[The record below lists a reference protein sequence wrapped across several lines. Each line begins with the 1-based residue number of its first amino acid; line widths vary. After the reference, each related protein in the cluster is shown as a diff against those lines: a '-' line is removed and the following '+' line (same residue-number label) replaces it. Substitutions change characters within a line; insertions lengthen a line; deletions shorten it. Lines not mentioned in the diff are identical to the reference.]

1 MSNVKL
7 FWLDEEQFEELLPD
21 ETLISSEQKVLIE
34 KNLSVLFGMK
44 FVVRDYPMDQDV
56 IDTLALDSNGSP
68 VILMFRKD
76 PLHSPVNR
84 GLNAMAWL
92 QGHLSEIRLL
102 VMHHLGEKETLKLN
116 LNQARLICL
125 SDHFNDTEI
134 STASLTSV
142 DIELLN
148 CRFHDEN
155 LLAVNRLNLPRL
167 LQRLNPYQPRIDELL
182 SQATPRQKQ
191 LYQEFKNL
199 LTGLGDDLRVLVKEN
214 EIIWARLRNLA
225 TVDFSGATLNIRLN
239 LPSEA
244 VFLEEMA
251 EDFMVNQADKANEGG
266 VLLLQLNSSEQLLQS
281 AYLIIR
287 AYRIN

>member
-125 SDHFNDTEI
+125 SDYF
-134 STASLTSV
+134 
-142 DIELLN
+142 
-148 CRFHDEN
+148 R
-155 LLAVNRLNLPRL
+155 
-167 LQRLNPYQPRIDELL
+167 
-182 SQATPRQKQ
+182 
-191 LYQEFKNL
+191 
-199 LTGLGDDLRVLVKEN
+199 
-214 EIIWARLRNLA
+214 
-225 TVDFSGATLNIRLN
+225 
-239 LPSEA
+239 
-244 VFLEEMA
+244 
-251 EDFMVNQADKANEGG
+251 
-266 VLLLQLNSSEQLLQS
+266 
-281 AYLIIR
+281 
-287 AYRIN
+287 

>member
-1 MSNVKL
+1 
-7 FWLDEEQFEELLPD
+7 
-21 ETLISSEQKVLIE
+21 
-34 KNLSVLFGMK
+34 
-44 FVVRDYPMDQDV
+44 
-56 IDTLALDSNGSP
+56 
-68 VILMFRKD
+68 
-76 PLHSPVNR
+76 
-84 GLNAMAWL
+84 MAWL

-102 VMHHLGEKETLKLN
+102 VMQHLGKKETLKLN
-116 LNQARLICL
+116 LNQARLNCL

-225 TVDFSGATLNIRLN
+225 TVDFSGATLNIRFN